1 MLEQTARSHIP
12 TPARGLPN
20 RVEAPLLALSLRP
33 NRSLSQRGVTWVM
46 ALVALGLV
54 MPLVPLGGTGAGWGM
69 LPFLVAALAGL
80 AWAFRRSFED
90 GRLIEEFRLWP
101 DLVTVE
107 RIEPNGTVQRW
118 HANPF
123 WVRPRLIEN
132 APVEKYLT
140 LTGNGREIE
149 LGAFLSP
156 GERVEL
162 FDEISAA
169 LDRLKTLPSAESP

>member
-1 MLEQTARSHIP
+1 VLEQTAPSDLP
-12 TPARGLPN
+12 EPSRGLAHREEIP
-20 RVEAPLLALSLRP
+20 VLALSLRP
-33 NRSLSQRGVTWVM
+33 NRSLTQRGVTWVM
-46 ALVALGLV
+46 GLVAVGLAV
-54 MPLVPLGGTGAGWGM
+54 PLVPLGGTSVGWGM

-90 GRLIEEFRLWP
+90 GRLTEEFRLWP

-107 RIEPNGTVQRW
+107 RIEPNGAVRRW

-132 APVEKYLT
+132 ASIEKYLT

-156 GERVEL
+156 WEREAL
-162 FDEISAA
+162 FEEISAA
-169 LDRLKTLPSAESP
+169 LGRLRAAPTPQSG